1 MFQLW
6 MFLHI
11 LGAIAAFG
19 FGFYAPI
26 FGMATAKEPQHG
38 NWYMRAAKRLSNII
52 IMPFAILMFI
62 TGTCWCETGGI
73 EWSARWLSVSML
85 LYFIAL
91 GIVFLLQR
99 PALNRVIAADRP
111 AARTRGSA
119 RRSWPPTCAGCSS
132 TGDPAHAD
140 PRHPGADGLE
150 ARSGSLG
157 DSGAA
162 GSSSSSAESRE

>member
-1 MFQLW
+1 MASPTQGDPATLAAMFHLW

-26 FGMATAKEPQHG
+26 FGMATAREPQHG
-38 NWYMRAAKRLSNII
+38 HWFTRASKRVSNII
-52 IMPFAILMFI
+52 IMPFAILMFV
-62 TGTCWCETGGI
+62 TGAMLVQTGGV

-99 PALNRVIAADRP
+99 PAVNRVIEL
-111 AARTRGSA
+111 SA
-119 RRSWPPTCAGCSS
+119 QP
-132 TGDPAHAD
+132 
-140 PRHPGADGLE
+140 PGAEGPPPEL
-150 ARSGSLG
+150 AANVRRMQIYGTLLLLLTLAVLALMVWKPSLG
-157 DSGAA
+157 A
-162 GSSSSSAESRE
+162 